1 MCCLDILLF
10 LKKFIYSLKIW
21 FGKSGAGLLRLNP
34 CTGPEPKNACH
45 PHPVSP
51 PQGGG
56 DKTSGG
62 SGRVDMNDL
71 VNLSRNLRK
80 RQTDAENLLWRHLRG
95 KQLHGLRFR
104 RQQPIGRYIADF
116 VCLEKRLILEI
127 DGGQHAIEKEKDEER
142 SDWLITEGYSI
153 LRFWNN
159 DVLTNL
165 EGVLETI
172 RLNVLSD
179 PDNF

>member
-1 MCCLDILLF
+1 MNNL
-10 LKKFIYSLKIW
+10 
-21 FGKSGAGLLRLNP
+21 
-34 CTGPEPKNACH
+34 
-45 PHPVSP
+45 VS
-51 PQGGG
+51 
-56 DKTSGG
+56 
-62 SGRVDMNDL
+62 
-71 VNLSRNLRK
+71 LSRNLRK

-95 KQLHGLRFR
+95 KQVEGLRFR
-104 RQQPIGRYIADF
+104 RQHPIGRYIADF

-127 DGGQHAIEKEKDEER
+127 DGGQHAIEIEKDEAR
-142 SDWLITEGYSI
+142 SNWLMAEGYNI

-172 RLNVLSD
+172 RLNVLAG